1 MAEIITMPRLSDTMT
16 DGVVVKWHKKV
27 GDKVQEG
34 DLLAD
39 IETDKATMEFESF
52 QEGVLLHIGIQENET
67 AKVDSVLAILGE
79 EGEDITS
86 VLSANQKADITEEV
100 NEVIDDNADISLKSD
115 LTIKKES
122 PSELISLGK
131 KFIKISPLAKK
142 IAKEK
147 NIDIENIKGTGD
159 GGRIIKRDVENFNI
173 NTINIGQDQV
183 LSLSN
188 KEIPISQMR
197 KTIASRLSASKFT
210 APHFYLNIEVEMDA
224 LIENR
229 KLINIKND
237 VKISFND
244 ILVKAVAMAIRKHPD
259 INSSWFDSHITL
271 HKDINIGIAVS
282 VDNGLVVPV
291 IKNAD
296 IKSFSSISEET
307 NVFIQKA
314 KENKLQ
320 PVDWESNTFTIS
332 NLGMFGIDDF
342 TAIINPPDACILAV
356 GAIKE
361 RPIIKNGSIVKGNI
375 MRLTLSCDH
384 RLVDGVVGSKFLNTL
399 KDMLES
405 PLMMFC

>member
-1 MAEIITMPRLSDTMT
+1 MAEVIKMPRLSDTMT
-16 DGVVVKWHKKV
+16 DGVVAKWHKKV
-27 GDKVQEG
+27 GDNIQEG

-52 QEGVLLHIGIQENET
+52 QEGTLLYIGVKENET
-67 AKVDSVLAILGE
+67 AAVDAILAILGDKD
-79 EGEDITS
+79 EDISNLLNSES
-86 VLSANQKADITEEV
+86 VPDKPGNNTV
-100 NEVIDDNADISLKSD
+100 NADNHNQDVKVEEIVVDKSVSKID
-115 LTIKKES
+115 KVSDRL
-122 PSELISLGK
+122 
-131 KFIKISPLAKK
+131 IKISPLAKR

-147 NIDIENIKGTGD
+147 NINISSLQGTGD
-159 GGRIIKRDVENFNI
+159 GGRIIKRDVDGSSTQEIEFNHQI
-173 NTINIGQDQV
+173 TN
-183 LSLSN
+183 SLSS
-188 KEIPISQMR
+188 KEIPVSQMR
-197 KTIASRLSASKFT
+197 KTIADRLSESKFT
-210 APHFYLNIEVEMDA
+210 APHFYLNIEIEMDS

-229 KLINIKND
+229 KIINKKNN

-259 INSSWFDSHITL
+259 INSSWLGTHIKF
-271 HKDINIGIAVS
+271 HQDINIGVAVA

-291 IKNAD
+291 IRNAD
-296 IKSFSSISEET
+296 SKSFSDISSET
-307 NVFIQKA
+307 TMFVSKA

-320 PVDWESNTFTIS
+320 PADWESNTFTIS

-342 TAIINPPDACILAV
+342 TAIINPNDACILAV

-361 RPIIKNGSIVKGNI
+361 RAIVKEGVVVPGNI

-384 RLVDGVVGSKFLNTL
+384 RVVDGVVGSKFLSTL